1 MKTTFKPFFIL
12 LTVNCLLPQTE
23 YAGSSFSV
31 QFDYITGNTS
41 EVKTG
46 GGLVAK

>member
-1 MKTTFKPFFIL
+1 MKRLFTSFFIL
-12 LTVNCLLPQTE
+12 LTVNCLLLQTE

-46 GGLVAK
+46 GGLVVE